1 MKKIDGSPKSLKQLL
16 QNTKY
21 SIHYYQ
27 REYMWQRKH
36 IEELIDDLTSEFLDY
51 YHPGDDRRAVQD
63 YGAYFMG
70 SIVLAGRENAIID
83 GQQRFS
89 SLTLLLMYLNNRL
102 RTLGQSYSM
111 IEQMIFSEAFGT
123 KSFNINVE
131 DRYDCMNAI
140 FNDKPFD
147 VTDCGE
153 SVKNLYSRYADIID
167 LFPSDDITDDMLL
180 HFCDWLAEKVF
191 FIEIVATTEQD
202 AHKVFVTMNDRGLS
216 LTSTEML
223 KGYLLSEIKD
233 DTSREKLNDLWKD
246 KVLEL
251 KKDDDKGDETFIKA
265 WLRAQYA
272 ETIRD
277 TKAGAVN
284 KDFDIIGGSFHKW
297 VRDEREKLGLR
308 TAADYEQ
315 FIRKFA
321 KYADVY
327 MKLRAAEGTFAEE
340 TKYVFY
346 NAQVNFTLQAQLL
359 LAPICFE
366 DTWPVIMEKMNLVAR
381 FVDLLIMSRV
391 TNYRSVDYSTIKN
404 YVFNVTKDIRGCA
417 IPDLKVRLMQQYQNL
432 AYDPAT
438 ALPELRLNS
447 FTKKYIK
454 NMLARITGFI
464 EEQTGVASNYCNY
477 MNTQTKNPFE
487 IEHIITDHYEWFT
500 TEYVDQEDFR
510 RWRNSIGGL
519 LLLHKS
525 INASLNDSKYDF
537 KLSKYC
543 SNEGNIYSESL
554 GALAYQNNPRFIK
567 FVNDNALPFKPYDT
581 FGKAEISERIQLLV
595 RLVGMVW
602 NPEMF
607 DTEN

>member
-1 MKKIDGSPKSLKQLL
+1 MKKIEGSPKNLKQLL

-51 YHPGDDRRAVQD
+51 YVPGDDRKDVQD

-102 RTLGQSYSM
+102 RSLGQNYSM
-111 IEQMIFSEAFGT
+111 IEQMIFSEAYGT

-131 DRYDCMNAI
+131 DRADCMNAI
-140 FNDKPFD
+140 FNDQPFD
-147 VTDCGE
+147 TTNVGE
-153 SVKNLYSRYADIID
+153 SVKNLYGRYTDIID
-167 LFPSDDITDDMLL
+167 VFPNDDITDNMLL

-233 DTSREKLNDLWKD
+233 DSKREKLNNIWKD
-246 KVLEL
+246 KVLSL

-272 ETIRD
+272 ETIRE

-284 KDFDIIGGSFHKW
+284 QDFDIIGGPFHKW
-297 VRDEREKLGLR
+297 VRDERDKLGLS
-308 TAADYEQ
+308 TTDDFEL
-315 FIRKFA
+315 FIMKFS
-321 KYADVY
+321 KFADVY
-327 MKLRAAEGTFAEE
+327 RKIREAENTFAEE
-340 TKYVFY
+340 TKYIYY
-346 NAQVNFTLQAQLL
+346 NAQVNFTLQPQLL
-359 LAPICFE
+359 LAPICYE
-366 DTWPVIMEKMNLVAR
+366 DTWPVIIEKMNLVAR
-381 FVDLLIMSRV
+381 FIDLLITARV

-404 YVFNVTKDIRGCA
+404 YVFNVTKNIRRCS
-417 IPDLKVRLMQQYQNL
+417 IDVLKARLKAQSDNL
-432 AYDPAT
+432 AYDPAA

-454 NMLARITGFI
+454 NMLARITGYI

-500 TEYVDQEDFR
+500 SEYSDQEEFR
-510 RWRNSIGGL
+510 RWRNSFGAL

-525 INASLNDSKYDF
+525 INASLNDSKYDY

-543 SNEGNIYSESL
+543 SNEGNIYTESL
-554 GALAYQNNPRFIK
+554 GDQAYQNNPKFKKFIA
-567 FVNDNALPFKPYDT
+567 DNGLGFKPYAQ
-581 FGKAEISERIQLLV
+581 FGKAEITERIQLLV
-595 RLVGMVW
+595 QLVNLVW
-602 NPEMF
+602 NSEMF
-607 DTEN
+607 A

>member
-1 MKKIDGSPKSLKQLL
+1 MKKIEGSPKNLKQLL

-36 IEELIDDLTSEFLDY
+36 IEELIDDLTSEFLDNY
-51 YHPGDDRRAVQD
+51 KPGDSRPAVAE

-102 RTLGQSYSM
+102 KKIGQSYNM
-111 IEQMIFSEAFGT
+111 IETMIFSESFGT

-131 DRYDCMNAI
+131 DRQDCMDAI
-140 FNDKPFD
+140 FNEKDFD
-147 VTDCGE
+147 TTDCGE
-153 SVKNLYSRYADIID
+153 SVRNLYGRYNDISDVFPADIKN
-167 LFPSDDITDDMLL
+167 DMLL

-223 KGYLLSEIKD
+223 KGYILSEIKD
-233 DTSREKLNDLWKD
+233 DKVREKMNDLWKD
-246 KVLEL
+246 KILVL

-265 WLRAQYA
+265 WLRAHYA
-272 ETIRD
+272 ETIRE

-284 KDFDIIGGSFHKW
+284 KDFDVIGGSFHKW
-297 VRDEREKLGLR
+297 VRDERDKLGIN
-308 TAADYEQ
+308 TTDDFEK

-321 KYADVY
+321 KFADVY
-327 MKLRAAEGTFAEE
+327 QKIREAETTYSED
-340 TKYVFY
+340 TKYVYY
-346 NAQVNFTLQAQLL
+346 NAQVNFTLQPQLL
-359 LAPICFE
+359 LASICYE
-366 DTWPVIMEKMNLVAR
+366 DSWPVIIEKMNLTAR
-381 FVDLLIMSRV
+381 FIDILIVSRV

-404 YVFNVTKDIRGCA
+404 FVFNVTKDIRMCD
-417 IPDLKVRLMQQYQNL
+417 IPTLKQKLMQQYINL
-432 AYDPAT
+432 DFKPEV
-438 ALPELRLNS
+438 ALPELGLNT

-454 NMLARITGFI
+454 NILARVTSFI
-464 EEQTGVASNYCNY
+464 EENMNVASNYCNY

-487 IEHIITDHYEWFT
+487 VEHIITDHYEWFT
-500 TEYVDQEDFR
+500 DEYVDQDDFR
-510 RWRNSIGGL
+510 RWRNSVGAL

-525 INASLNDSKYDF
+525 INASLNDAKYSY
-537 KLSKYC
+537 KLAKYC
-543 SNEGNIYSESL
+543 SNEGNIYTESL
-554 GALAYQNNPRFIK
+554 GQLAYQNNPKFKKFIS
-567 FVNDNALPFKPYDT
+567 DNQLNFKSYDQ
-581 FGKAEISERIQLLV
+581 FGKAEINERITLLV
-595 RLVGMVW
+595 QLVKLVW
-602 NPEMF
+602 NEEMF
-607 DTEN
+607 K

>member
-1 MKKIDGSPKSLKQLL
+1 MCQMVYYKQLL

-36 IEELIDDLTSEFLDY
+36 IEELIDDLTSEFLEY
-51 YHPGDDRRAVQD
+51 YKTDDPRQAVAD

-102 RTLGQSYSM
+102 KTIGQSYNM
-111 IEQMIFSEAFGT
+111 IETMIFSESFGT

-131 DRYDCMNAI
+131 DRQDCMNAI
-140 FNDKPFD
+140 FNDTDFD
-147 VTDCGE
+147 TTGAGE
-153 SVKNLYSRYADIID
+153 SVKNLYGRYQDIQD
-167 LFPSDDITDDMLL
+167 VFPADITDDMLL
-180 HFCDWLAEKVF
+180 HFCDWVAEKVF

-223 KGYLLSEIKD
+223 KGYILSEIKSD
-233 DTSREKLNDLWKD
+233 SSREKMNGIWKD
-246 KVLEL
+246 KVLTL

-265 WLRAQYA
+265 WLRAHYA
-272 ETIRD
+272 ETIRE

-297 VRDEREKLGLR
+297 VRDERDKLGLNGS
-308 TAADYEQ
+308 DDFEL
-315 FIRKFA
+315 FIKKFA
-321 KYADVY
+321 KFAEVY
-327 MKLRAAEGTFAEE
+327 ERIRRAETTFVEE
-340 TKYVFY
+340 TKYVYY
-346 NAQVNFTLQAQLL
+346 NAQVNFTLQPQLL
-359 LAPICFE
+359 LAPVCYE
-366 DTWPVIMEKMNLVAR
+366 DSWPIIIEKINLVAR
-381 FVDLLIMSRV
+381 FIDVLIVSRV

-404 YVFNVTKDIRGCA
+404 FVFNVTKDIRMTD
-417 IPDLKVRLMQQYQNL
+417 ISTLKQKLEQQYINL
-432 AYDPAT
+432 AFDPAA
-438 ALPELRLNS
+438 ALSDLRLNS

-454 NMLARITGFI
+454 NILARITGYI

-500 TEYVDQEDFR
+500 AEYSDQDDFR
-510 RWRNSIGGL
+510 RWRNSIGAL

-525 INASLNDSKYDF
+525 INASLNDAKYDY
-537 KLSKYC
+537 KLKKYC
-543 SNEGNIYSESL
+543 SNEGNIYTESL
-554 GALAYQNNPRFIK
+554 GDLAYQNNPKFKKFIA
-567 FVNDNALPFKPYDT
+567 DNNLGFKSYAS
-581 FGKAEISERIQLLV
+581 FGKNEITERIAVLV
-595 RLVGMVW
+595 DLVKLVW
-602 NPEMF
+602 NDELF
-607 DTEN
+607 Q

>member
-1 MKKIDGSPKSLKQLL
+1 MKKIEGSPKNLKQLL

-36 IEELIDDLTSEFLDY
+36 IEELIDDLTSEFLDNY
-51 YHPGDDRRAVQD
+51 KPGDSRPAVAE

-102 RTLGQSYSM
+102 KKIGQSYNM
-111 IEQMIFSEAFGT
+111 IETMIFSESFGT
-123 KSFNINVE
+123 KSFNINVD
-131 DRYDCMNAI
+131 DRQECMEAI
-140 FNDKPFD
+140 FNNKEFD
-147 VTDCGE
+147 MTNCGE
-153 SVKNLYSRYADIID
+153 SVRNLYGRYTDIVD
-167 LFPSDDITDDMLL
+167 VFPADITDDMLL

-223 KGYLLSEIKD
+223 KGYILSEIRD
-233 DTSREKLNDLWKD
+233 DAVREKMNGVWKD
-246 KVLEL
+246 MVLIL

-265 WLRAQYA
+265 WLRAHYA
-272 ETIRD
+272 ETIRE

-297 VRDEREKLGLR
+297 VRDERDKLGLD
-308 TAADYEQ
+308 ASADFEL
-315 FIRKFA
+315 FIKKFA
-321 KYADVY
+321 KFAEVY
-327 MKLRAAEGTFAEE
+327 QRIRQAETVFAEE
-340 TKYVFY
+340 TKYVYY
-346 NAQVNFTLQAQLL
+346 NAQVNFTLQPQLL
-359 LAPICFE
+359 LAPICYE
-366 DTWPVIMEKMNLVAR
+366 DPWPVIIEKINLTAR
-381 FVDLLIMSRV
+381 FIDILIVSRV

-404 YVFNVTKDIRGCA
+404 FVFNVTKDIRMCDIA
-417 IPDLKVRLMQQYQNL
+417 TLKQKLQQQYDNL
-432 AYDPAT
+432 DFKPEV
-438 ALPELRLNS
+438 ALPDWGLNS

-454 NMLARITGFI
+454 NILARVTGFI
-464 EEQTGVASNYCNY
+464 EESTGVASNYCNY

-500 TEYVDQEDFR
+500 DEYTDQEDFR
-510 RWRNSIGGL
+510 RWRNSVGAL

-525 INASLNDSKYDF
+525 INASLNDSRYGY

-543 SNEGNIYSESL
+543 SNEGNIYTESL
-554 GALAYQNNPRFIK
+554 GQLAYQNNPKFKKFIA
-567 FVNDNALPFKPYDT
+567 DNGLNFKAYDQ
-581 FGKAEISERIQLLV
+581 FGKAEITERVALLVQLV
-595 RLVGMVW
+595 RLVW
-602 NPEMF
+602 NDEMF
-607 DTEN
+607 K